1 MLPLPL
7 YRDLDEVGVAV
18 EACAACERGTE
29 RQLAVF
35 GSGAPNAALM
45 LIGEAPSATDDTT
58 GKPFTGP
65 AGRLLDDLLAE
76 HGLHRR
82 DLWTTNLVRCF
93 AGRTRDGRLENRP
106 VKAGEVNAC
115 AQWLNL
121 EIRMVNPKVLLAIGA
136 PAAKALIAKD
146 FKLQE
151 QRGQL
156 IERADSR
163 LALATLQPAY
173 VMRLRNLVDR
183 QAYLDARKLLSADIA
198 LAARAAGLLDD

>member
-1 MLPLPL
+1 MQPLPL
-7 YRDLDEVGVAV
+7 YDTFDAAREAV
-18 EACAACERGTE
+18 EECTACERGAE

-35 GSGAPNAALM
+35 GFGAPDAALM
-45 LIGEAPSATDDTT
+45 LVGEAPSSTDDAT

-65 AGRLLDDLLAE
+65 AGRLLDDVLAE

-82 DLWTTNLVRCF
+82 DLWITNLVRCF
-93 AGRTRDGRLENRP
+93 AGRMRDGRVENRP
-106 VKAGEVNAC
+106 AKVGEIKAC
-115 AQWLNL
+115 AQWLEL
-121 EIRMVNPKVLLAIGA
+121 EIRMVDPKVLLAIGA

-156 IERADSR
+156 SERADGR
-163 LALATLQPAY
+163 LAIATLQPAY

-183 QAYLDARKLLSADIA
+183 QAYLDARELLSTDIA
-198 LAARAAGLLDD
+198 LAASAAGLSNG